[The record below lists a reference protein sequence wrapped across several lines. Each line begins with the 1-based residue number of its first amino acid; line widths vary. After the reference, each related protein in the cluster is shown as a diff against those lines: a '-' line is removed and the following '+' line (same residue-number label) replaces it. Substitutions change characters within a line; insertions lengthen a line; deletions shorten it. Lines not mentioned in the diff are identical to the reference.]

1 MPKWR
6 HVAGKDAVARVTAED
21 MGIHPVQISRVT
33 IPTTVDQ
40 QNMKFLFLI
49 PFSLCVVAG
58 CTTTSEIIIDQ
69 KGVDMSRYKEN
80 LADCESYAEQVAV
93 AKKAAKGAASGAAA
107 GGAIGSVSKGR
118 DAGEGAAIGA
128 ITGVTKGLSAGER
141 DEVRVVKNCLRGRG
155 YRVLN

>member
-1 MPKWR
+1 MGN
-6 HVAGKDAVARVTAED
+6 HAVRT
-21 MGIHPVQISRVT
+21 SRGA
-33 IPTTVDQ
+33 IPTKDDRQ
-40 QNMKFLFLI
+40 KMKFLFLI
-49 PFSLCVVAG
+49 LFSLTVVAG

-69 KGVDMSRYKEN
+69 KGVDMSRYEEN

-93 AKKAAKGAASGAAA
+93 AKKATKGAASGAVA

-128 ITGVTKGLSAGER
+128 ITGVTKGLSDGER
-141 DEVRVVKNCLRGRG
+141 DKVRVVKNCLRGRG